1 MPFMSSRIRWVILA
15 FAVAGLA
22 VSGAATWVH
31 YRSLTDPTYVSP
43 CDISASFN
51 CTQLYLGRYGSIAGI
66 PVALGGLIWFGLVAL
81 IAGFARSAEPD
92 SAATAYLRALSI
104 IGLAVV
110 LYLAYVS
117 FFVVKTG
124 CLLCIATYVCVIG
137 VFVLSQMASGQSMG
151 QLPAR
156 LAGDVGDVMKRPVAL
171 VTAII
176 FLAGAASLV
185 AFFPKEGAIAEAA
198 ATAPAPAPEQAASF
212 EESWNKQPR
221 VDFGAKPAGAKVVIV
236 KFNDYECP
244 ACAQAEMMYKPTLAK
259 FEKSHP
265 GLVHLVVKD
274 WPWNTACNFNAGRT
288 IPGHEA
294 ACDAAVAARVA
305 REKGKYDEMAAWM
318 YSNQGITPQ
327 ALRAEASKRL
337 GIVDFD
343 REYAL
348 KLPQIR
354 SDIADGGVL
363 GVNSTPTYYLNGVK
377 LPGGMAP
384 QWVEAAINIELK
396 K

>member
-1 MPFMSSRIRWVILA
+1 MSPRTRWLILA
-15 FAVAGLA
+15 FAIAGLA
-22 VSGAATWVH
+22 ASGAASYVH
-31 YRSLTDPTYVSP
+31 YRSLTEPGYVSP
-43 CDISASFN
+43 CDINASFN
-51 CTQLYLGRYGSIAGI
+51 CTQLYLGRYGSIAGV

-81 IAGFARSAEPD
+81 IAGFARPASETAQE
-92 SAATAYLRALSI
+92 SGATAYLRALSV
-104 IGLAVV
+104 IGLAVI

-124 CLLCIATYVCVIG
+124 CVLCIATYVCVIG
-137 VFVLSQMASGQSMG
+137 VFVLSQMSSGQSIG

-156 LAGDVGDVMKRPVAL
+156 IAGDLGAVFSKPATL
-171 VTAII
+171 VTAIL
-176 FLAGAASLV
+176 FLASAGSLV

-198 ATAPAPAPEQAASF
+198 ASAPAPAAEQAASF
-212 EESWNKQPR
+212 EESWAKQPR
-221 VDFGAKPAGAKVVIV
+221 VDFGIKPEGAKVIIV

-244 ACAQAEMMYKPTLAK
+244 ACAQAEMIYKPVLAK

-265 GLVHLVVKD
+265 GLVRYVVKD
-274 WPWNTACNFNAGRT
+274 WPWNTKCNFNAGST

-305 REKGKYDEMAAWM
+305 RDKGKYDEMAAWL
-318 YSNQGITPQ
+318 YSNQGTTPEAVRAQ
-327 ALRAEASKRL
+327 ATKIL
-337 GIVDFD
+337 GITDFD

-348 KLPQIR
+348 QLPKIR

-363 GVNSTPTYYLNGVK
+363 GVNSTPTIYLNGVK
-377 LPGGMAP
+377 VPGNMAA
-384 QWVEAAINIELK
+384 QYVELAINIELK